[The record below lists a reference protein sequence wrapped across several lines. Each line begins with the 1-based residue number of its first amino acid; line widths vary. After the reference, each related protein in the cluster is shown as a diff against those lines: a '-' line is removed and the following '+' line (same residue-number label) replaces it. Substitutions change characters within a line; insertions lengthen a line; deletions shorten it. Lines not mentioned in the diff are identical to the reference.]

1 MKVAA
6 VADTMEVV
14 VKHAARN
21 GAQTRRLQSVETR
34 RLRILILDTDAHLI
48 AFDAEDAPVGDDA
61 AAHVLAEVF
70 DRVFTR
76 SGAIHRGVPDH
87 LHQRP
92 ELGLVDPS
100 DIEQCIAQ

>member
-1 MKVAA
+1 MLQETAHKLDAF
-6 VADTMEVV
+6 
-14 VKHAARN
+14 N
-21 GAQTRRLQSVETR
+21 QSRLVGSCIST
-34 RLRILILDTDAHLI
+34 LDTAAHLI

-76 SGAIHRGVPDH
+76 SGAIHGDVPAH
-87 LHQRP
+87 LHHRP